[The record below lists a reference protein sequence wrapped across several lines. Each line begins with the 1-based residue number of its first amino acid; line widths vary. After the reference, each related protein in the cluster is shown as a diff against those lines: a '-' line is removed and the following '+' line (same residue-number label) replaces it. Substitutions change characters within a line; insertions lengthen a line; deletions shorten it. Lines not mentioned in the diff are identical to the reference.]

1 MAHTDLA
8 IPGDLSPSRV
18 MEKSPMPMTPPAG
31 YLPERPCSTIPDD
44 DSPPGSPPTKDSYSR
59 QNPFGISQQQQQQSP
74 EDDEMNT
81 RGGGGRKGGLCEVL
95 LAACCCYALCEICC

>member
-8 IPGDLSPSRV
+8 GSLSPSRV
-18 MEKSPMPMTPPAG
+18 MEKSPMPVTPPAG
-31 YLPERPCSTIPDD
+31 YLPERPCSTMPDN
-44 DSPPGSPPTKDSYSR
+44 DSPPGSPPKDSYSR
-59 QNPFGISQQQQQQSP
+59 QNPFGISQQQPP

-81 RGGGGRKGGLCEVL
+81 RGGGRDGRGGGLCEVL